1 MKQEILHKLSK
12 FMEWL
17 TLVGLLIW
25 AGFFVREVWQKYQS
39 YDRSFKVFIEEKAF
53 MDHPTTT
60 LCFQPFAKV
69 CEYEY
74 LHSNPNFY
82 AIAYSFGQN
91 YRRFPV
97 LQ

>member
-69 CEYEY
+69 CDYV
-74 LHSNPNFY
+74 NINT
-82 AIAYSFGQN
+82 YSPIQTFI
-91 YRRFPV
+91 
-97 LQ
+97 L

>member
-69 CEYEY
+69 CECE
-74 LHSNPNFY
+74 PNFY
-82 AIAYSFGQN
+82 AIAYSLGQN
-91 YRRFPV
+91 YIRFAV